1 MVEADVALSMRWALP
16 IFWDACAYGR
26 HQAMEMPDAAKKKG
40 ATWDPRHTGF
50 TAHYVDDLHDGPPPV
65 VRAAE
70 AAPVR
75 APAHSRRALPDLQ
88 RHHARPALDRR
99 PRPRPPWCRARRTRG
114 APAGRG
120 NGRVRRAVRARGD
133 ALARMDSCRVRR
145 APAGRRGVLPRD
157 RRGGLVRGVLQALER
172 HRQAAA
178 VAGEGFC
185 EAEPDGMLCADAFG

>member
-1 MVEADVALSMRWALP
+1 MVEADVALSMRWASP

-50 TAHYVDDLHDGPPPV
+50 TAHDVDDLHDGPPPV

-75 APAHSRRALPDLQ
+75 APAHGRRALPNVQ
-88 RHHARPALDRR
+88 RHHVRTALDRR
-99 PRPRPPWCRARRTRG
+99 SRPRPPCCRPRWTRRAPARRR
-114 APAGRG
+114 

-133 ALARMDSCRVRR
+133 ALACMDPRRV
-145 APAGRRGVLPRD
+145 
-157 RRGGLVRGVLQALER
+157 
-172 HRQAAA
+172 
-178 VAGEGFC
+178 
-185 EAEPDGMLCADAFG
+185 